1 VMLNGMAVPVFNAFL
16 HNSHYTPTIGAP
28 TLTLPIG
35 QGPRGL
41 PLGGID
47 VAGMPGDDR
56 RVLAI
61 GDAISRVLPRIR
73 PPTGMQP
80 LPEPGPHP

>member
-1 VMLNGMAVPVFNAFL
+1 MLNGMAVPVFNAFL
-16 HNSHYTPTIGAP
+16 YNSHYTPTIGAP

-35 QGPRGL
+35 QAPRGL

-47 VAGMPGDDR
+47 VAGLPGDDR

-73 PPTGMQP
+73 APIGMQQ
-80 LPEPGPHP
+80 LPEPASRP